1 VSRMP
6 EDGRAVAETKA
17 GGLAPAR
24 ASESRVWRS
33 GRRRPGRSSRG
44 GGRGAAGGRAE
55 AEARWAGGRCAWAE
69 AGASESRCGGR
80 VAGAQ
85 VRSGGDRHA
94 GHGGTDLSRVR
105 ERGAGARGIFLDKAI
120 TFVGHP

>member
-24 ASESRVWRS
+24 ASESGVWRS
-33 GRRRPGRSSRG
+33 GRRRPGHSSRG

-69 AGASESRCGGR
+69 AGALESRCGGR
-80 VAGAQ
+80 AAGGRRTGQERWRQARGSWRQ
-85 VRSGGDRHA
+85 GSE
-94 GHGGTDLSRVR
+94 SSER
-105 ERGAGARGIFLDKAI
+105 ERGRGARHFFG
-120 TFVGHP
+120 